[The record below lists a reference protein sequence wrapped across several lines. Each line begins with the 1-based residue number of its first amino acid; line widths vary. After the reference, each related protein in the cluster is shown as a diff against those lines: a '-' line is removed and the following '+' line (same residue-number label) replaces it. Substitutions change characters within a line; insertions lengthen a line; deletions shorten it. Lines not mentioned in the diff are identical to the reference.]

1 MDHLHP
7 HKSPWRKFYLRTRS
21 VGRPALCRR
30 VAGCIKYRTN
40 KGSFASLLFVES
52 LSRSTAAVETGIF
65 TWRTRQNVGCP
76 LDLISQHIQLLI
88 ECKHHRTNDICT
100 GWVLWPSAAANYRES
115 LKIFGLVCSS
125 QQTHGMAFHSALSIP
140 KRTPIVVWRHRT
152 EVWTRCDWLSCYT
165 TVHTIIYFR
174 LSSLHNF
181 HSSSSSPSIASTDAP

>member
-1 MDHLHP
+1 MSESSWLH
-7 HKSPWRKFYLRTRS
+7 KVQDEQRILCEFTFRWIS
-21 VGRPALCRR
+21 VQVNCRR
-30 VAGCIKYRTN
+30 RNRYIYMTDATKRRLPPRPDIAAHSVANRMQT
-40 KGSFASLLFVES
+40 
-52 LSRSTAAVETGIF
+52 
-65 TWRTRQNVGCP
+65 
-76 LDLISQHIQLLI
+76 
-88 ECKHHRTNDICT
+88 HHRTNDICT

-115 LKIFGLVCSS
+115 LKIVGLVCSS